1 MTRLESATY
10 RAGIVGATG
19 IVGQRFVTLL
29 ENHPW
34 FKITAV
40 AASASSAGKTYGQA
54 VEDRWTMDSPVPKSI
69 GDMTLLDAADVNTI
83 ADSCDFLFCAIKLP
97 DADTL
102 ALEESYARTET
113 PVISNNS
120 ASRLIPDVPMLIP
133 ELNPHHAP
141 VIEIQ
146 RRRLGTRFGF
156 IAVKPNCS
164 VQCYAPAL
172 HPLMDFRPER
182 VFVSTYQAISGGGK
196 TFATYPDIID
206 NIIPYIP
213 DEEEKSERE
222 PLKIWG
228 DLTDGGILPSFAPM
242 ISAQCIRVPVSDG
255 HLAAVSVQFAKKPS
269 REDILERWRSFEPL
283 PQRWNLPSAPKPFLR
298 YLDESDRPQTRLD
311 RDYSGGMGVTIG
323 RLRDDPI
330 FDYRFISLS
339 HNTIRG
345 AAGGGVL
352 TAELLVKEGYIVK
365 K

>member
-1 MTRLESATY
+1 MELTY

-19 IVGQRFVTLL
+19 MVGQRLVTLL

-34 FKITAV
+34 FRIAAV
-40 AASASSAGKTYGQA
+40 AASKSSSGKTYAQA
-54 VEDRWTMDSPVPKSI
+54 VEGRWAMPSPPPEQIAALTV
-69 GDMTLLDAADVNTI
+69 LDASDVGAI
-83 ADSCDFLFCAIKLP
+83 ASSCDFLFCAINLNKE
-97 DADTL
+97 DTL
-102 ALEESYARTET
+102 ALEESYARAGI
-113 PVISNNS
+113 PVISNNK
-120 ASRLIPDVPMLIP
+120 AARMLPDVPMIIP

-141 VIEIQ
+141 VIERQ
-146 RRRLGTRFGF
+146 RRRLGTRTGF

-172 HPLMDFRPER
+172 HPLMEFRPEK

-196 TFATYPDIID
+196 TFASYPDILD

-228 DLTDGGILPSFAPM
+228 DLTAEGIKPAEAPV
-242 ISAQCIRVPVSDG
+242 ISAQCVRVPVSDG
-255 HLAAVSVQFAKKPS
+255 HLATVSVKFTNKPS
-269 REDILERWRSFEPL
+269 MKDIIERWRAFEPL
-283 PQRWNLPSAPKPFLR
+283 PQRWNLPSAPKPFLQ
-298 YLDESDRPQTRLD
+298 YMEEPDRPQTKLD
-311 RDYSGGMGVTIG
+311 RDFGQGMGVSVG
-323 RLRDDPI
+323 RLREDAI
-330 FDYRFISLS
+330 FDYRFVALS

-352 TAELLVKEGYIVK
+352 TAELLAREGYITK